1 MNQNMSGLL
10 AGAALLLAT
19 LVGGCAASKG
29 AAPAVFDLG
38 PLNAIPA
45 TIASTA
51 PMATPATTTPIST
64 FATIAPLTV
73 ADVTSASW
81 LDSLDMHYRLDYQDA
96 RQPRPYAA
104 SRWSMPPPQLLG
116 QRIKARLAQAGVAVL
131 SNSDGAVNMP
141 TLRIEADDFSQRFSG
156 PASSDVHVA
165 LRASV
170 LSGRLLVAQKS
181 FEQVRTAPT
190 ADAAGGAQAIAGA
203 TDVVITDLLTWLASL
218 PRLPA
223 KR

>member
-1 MNQNMSGLL
+1 MNQNLSGLL

-19 LVGGCAASKG
+19 LVAGCAASKG

-38 PLNAIPA
+38 PLSAVPA
-45 TIASTA
+45 TIAGTSPT
-51 PMATPATTTPIST
+51 TRPATTTASVST
-64 FATIAPLTV
+64 VATIAPLTV

-165 LRASV
+165 VRASV

-181 FEQVRTAPT
+181 FEQVRPAPT

-203 TDVVITDLLTWLASL
+203 TDAVIADLLTWLASL
-218 PRLPA
+218 PANR
-223 KR
+223 

>member
-1 MNQNMSGLL
+1 MNQNLSGLL

-19 LVGGCAASKG
+19 LVAGCAASKG

-38 PLNAIPA
+38 PLSAVPA
-45 TIASTA
+45 TIAGTT
-51 PMATPATTTPIST
+51 PTTRPATTTASVST
-64 FATIAPLTV
+64 VATIAPLTV

-165 LRASV
+165 VRASV

-181 FEQVRTAPT
+181 FEQVRPAPT

-203 TDVVITDLLTWLASL
+203 TDAVIADLLTWLASL
-218 PRLPA
+218 PANR
-223 KR
+223 